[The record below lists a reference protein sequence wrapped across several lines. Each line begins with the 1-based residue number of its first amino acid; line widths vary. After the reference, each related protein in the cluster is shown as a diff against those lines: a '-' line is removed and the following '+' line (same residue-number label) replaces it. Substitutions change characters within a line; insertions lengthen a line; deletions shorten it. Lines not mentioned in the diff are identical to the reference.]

1 MAAAAFVLMLV
12 SLGRSVVAAT
22 CVLLDLLSV
31 AAAYGVMTA
40 IFVHGWGAALVGTH
54 AVGAIES
61 RGSQGCS
68 CS

>member
-1 MAAAAFVLMLV
+1 MAAAFVLMLV
-12 SLGRSVVAAT
+12 SLGSVVVAAT

-40 IFVHGWGAALVGTH
+40 IFVARLGGERWWARTPWARS
-54 AVGAIES
+54 S
-61 RGSQGCS
+61 RGSRCS